1 MGDLSRPTR
10 ATWALIAAVIGSSM
24 SFIDGT
30 AVNVALPIIQH
41 DLHASAAAG
50 QWVIESYAL
59 FLSALILIGGSLG
72 DLYGR
77 KRIYGIGI
85 AIFALASIVCALA
98 PSIGWL
104 VAGRSLQGLGGALAT
119 PGSLALISV
128 NFSGEAR
135 GRAIGTWS
143 GASAV
148 TAAFGPVLGGTLAQ
162 LGAWRWVFV
171 INIPLAALVLA
182 ILVLRVDESRDGS
195 ASRRVDVL
203 GATLATVGLGA
214 LVYGLIAVGS
224 GAFAA
229 PSLAAIVIGIFA
241 LVGFVVLEAR
251 ASQPMIPLAFFRVR
265 RFALANAYTLFVYAA
280 LGGSLFFV
288 PFDLINV
295 QHYPPSLAG
304 AALLPMIVILVIFSP
319 ASGGLVARIGARTPL
334 AAGASIVACGFVLF
348 ARASSGGSYWTTF
361 FPAAIVLGLGLS
373 ALVAPLTTTVMDAL
387 EPANAGIAS
396 GINNAV
402 SRAAGLLAIAVLGI
416 VLAATFSATFD
427 RRLARTHVSAATSE
441 TLAHE
446 RATIVAGRVPAGI
459 ASASDRRIVSD
470 AITVAYGDGFRTV
483 MLVSA
488 LLAILSVPIALDS
501 SFRQI
506 APSR

>member
-30 AVNVALPIIQH
+30 AVNVALPVLQH

-50 QWVIESYAL
+50 QWVVESYAL

-162 LGAWRWVFV
+162 
-171 INIPLAALVLA
+171 I
-182 ILVLRVDESRDGS
+182 GS
-195 ASRRVDVL
+195 
-203 GATLATVGLGA
+203 
-214 LVYGLIAVGS
+214 
-224 GAFAA
+224 
-229 PSLAAIVIGIFA
+229 
-241 LVGFVVLEAR
+241 
-251 ASQPMIPLAFFRVR
+251 
-265 RFALANAYTLFVYAA
+265 
-280 LGGSLFFV
+280 
-288 PFDLINV
+288 
-295 QHYPPSLAG
+295 
-304 AALLPMIVILVIFSP
+304 
-319 ASGGLVARIGARTPL
+319 
-334 AAGASIVACGFVLF
+334 
-348 ARASSGGSYWTTF
+348 
-361 FPAAIVLGLGLS
+361 
-373 ALVAPLTTTVMDAL
+373 
-387 EPANAGIAS
+387 
-396 GINNAV
+396 
-402 SRAAGLLAIAVLGI
+402 
-416 VLAATFSATFD
+416 
-427 RRLARTHVSAATSE
+427 
-441 TLAHE
+441 
-446 RATIVAGRVPAGI
+446 
-459 ASASDRRIVSD
+459 
-470 AITVAYGDGFRTV
+470 
-483 MLVSA
+483 
-488 LLAILSVPIALDS
+488 
-501 SFRQI
+501 
-506 APSR
+506 

>member
-10 ATWALIAAVIGSSM
+10 ATWALVAAVIGSSM

-30 AVNVALPIIQH
+30 AVNVALPILQH

-50 QWVIESYAL
+50 QWVVESYAL

-77 KRIYGIGI
+77 KKIYGIGI
-85 AIFALASIVCALA
+85 AIFAFASIVCALA

-104 VAGRSLQGLGGALAT
+104 IAGRSLQGLGGALAT

-162 LGAWRWVFV
+162 LGSWRWVFV

-195 ASRRVDVL
+195 ASRRVDVW

-214 LVYGLIAVGS
+214 LVYGLIALGG

-229 PSLAAIVIGIFA
+229 PSFAAIVIGISA

-251 ASQPMIPLAFFRVR
+251 ESQPMIPLALFRVR

-441 TLAHE
+441 MLAHE

-488 LLAILSVPIALDS
+488 LLALLSVPIALDS
-501 SFRQI
+501 TFRQV